1 MKTYEKVL
9 LKSITTIIVLVYI
22 IISMNLRVYASNT
35 QNTLIDGTVVEKISN
50 PDARE
55 GETDGLIDGGDRETS
70 YAWAMATRGD
80 YVYIGTNKNIVGGI
94 ANTFVQS
101 MVSSGIP
108 EDTAWELV
116 NSMTNNEI
124 PRPETE
130 EGGQIF
136 KCNINTGDIEVI
148 YTAPKD
154 VAFRMGIEFDGD
166 LYFCSFSSDT
176 SADNYI
182 YKIDENDNITIA
194 FTSKTG
200 TSLRAA
206 CIYEDSLLFGG
217 VDSRQELD
225 QGDEDCQKL
234 AILQK
239 DANDDTKWE
248 RIADYK
254 DFKDYATDPA
264 AFSNVSSPIWDMCVY
279 DGYVWASLPNSAGI
293 VMYKGHPAEGNE
305 PANEYGWYWTEVI
318 GKYNGVNN
326 LGLADD
332 VDGYT
337 GDEAGL
343 VTMAA
348 TPFTFKDGL
357 YLMNF
362 DNTITATATA
372 VGGILSSL
380 SSSNAKASDYLK
392 PMYIT
397 LNNPQKL
404 WKYDDASGK
413 FVEVTGFSKYMKDN
427 CIEYIWRTE
436 TYNNK
441 LYLTTMDSAVLYNYT
456 KNLKGSNFTDLTETE
471 FSEFV
476 NRIDNLISILQGLG
490 VEGEQLKII
499 EELLENIK
507 SFLQEYVEVAN
518 DNDKF
523 FKFVIEN
530 ESLINQIEA
539 LGNGSNSI
547 LDMADEELKAL
558 YNRVDWTGLKM
569 YSFIAKTVEN
579 DVWGFDLLVSS
590 DGENFELV
598 TDNGFGDKY
607 NYGGRSLI
615 ATDKGLYIGTA
626 NPFYGAQLWRL
637 TDGSE
642 QEDNKNPNDDDQ
654 NQNPTPDN
662 PDKNNQNSIKDPT
675 IAPDD
680 LPAAG
685 ISYMIVI
692 GAVVIGTL
700 AFLGY
705 KYNKYKNLLKF

>member
-1 MKTYEKVL
+1 
-9 LKSITTIIVLVYI
+9 
-22 IISMNLRVYASNT
+22 
-35 QNTLIDGTVVEKISN
+35 
-50 PDARE
+50 
-55 GETDGLIDGGDRETS
+55 
-70 YAWAMATRGD
+70 
-80 YVYIGTNKNIVGGI
+80 
-94 ANTFVQS
+94 
-101 MVSSGIP
+101 
-108 EDTAWELV
+108 
-116 NSMTNNEI
+116 
-124 PRPETE
+124 
-130 EGGQIF
+130 
-136 KCNINTGDIEVI
+136 
-148 YTAPKD
+148 
-154 VAFRMGIEFDGD
+154 
-166 LYFCSFSSDT
+166 
-176 SADNYI
+176 
-182 YKIDENDNITIA
+182 
-194 FTSKTG
+194 
-200 TSLRAA
+200 
-206 CIYEDSLLFGG
+206 
-217 VDSRQELD
+217 
-225 QGDEDCQKL
+225 
-234 AILQK
+234 
-239 DANDDTKWE
+239 
-248 RIADYK
+248 
-254 DFKDYATDPA
+254 
-264 AFSNVSSPIWDMCVY
+264 
-279 DGYVWASLPNSAGI
+279 
-293 VMYKGHPAEGNE
+293 
-305 PANEYGWYWTEVI
+305 
-318 GKYNGVNN
+318 
-326 LGLADD
+326 
-332 VDGYT
+332 
-337 GDEAGL
+337 
-343 VTMAA
+343 
-348 TPFTFKDGL
+348 
-357 YLMNF
+357 
-362 DNTITATATA
+362 
-372 VGGILSSL
+372 
-380 SSSNAKASDYLK
+380 
-392 PMYIT
+392 
-397 LNNPQKL
+397 
-404 WKYDDASGK
+404 
-413 FVEVTGFSKYMKDN
+413 MKDN

-569 YSFIAKTVEN
+569 YSFISKTVEN

-590 DGENFELV
+590 DGEKFELV

-692 GAVVIGTL
+692 GAVVIGIL

>member
-1 MKTYEKVL
+1 M
-9 LKSITTIIVLVYI
+9 
-22 IISMNLRVYASNT
+22 
-35 QNTLIDGTVVEKISN
+35 
-50 PDARE
+50 
-55 GETDGLIDGGDRETS
+55 
-70 YAWAMATRGD
+70 
-80 YVYIGTNKNIVGGI
+80 
-94 ANTFVQS
+94 
-101 MVSSGIP
+101 
-108 EDTAWELV
+108 
-116 NSMTNNEI
+116 
-124 PRPETE
+124 
-130 EGGQIF
+130 
-136 KCNINTGDIEVI
+136 
-148 YTAPKD
+148 
-154 VAFRMGIEFDGD
+154 
-166 LYFCSFSSDT
+166 
-176 SADNYI
+176 
-182 YKIDENDNITIA
+182 
-194 FTSKTG
+194 
-200 TSLRAA
+200 
-206 CIYEDSLLFGG
+206 
-217 VDSRQELD
+217 
-225 QGDEDCQKL
+225 
-234 AILQK
+234 
-239 DANDDTKWE
+239 
-248 RIADYK
+248 
-254 DFKDYATDPA
+254 
-264 AFSNVSSPIWDMCVY
+264 
-279 DGYVWASLPNSAGI
+279 
-293 VMYKGHPAEGNE
+293 
-305 PANEYGWYWTEVI
+305 
-318 GKYNGVNN
+318 
-326 LGLADD
+326 
-332 VDGYT
+332 
-337 GDEAGL
+337 
-343 VTMAA
+343 
-348 TPFTFKDGL
+348 
-357 YLMNF
+357 
-362 DNTITATATA
+362 
-372 VGGILSSL
+372 
-380 SSSNAKASDYLK
+380 
-392 PMYIT
+392 
-397 LNNPQKL
+397 
-404 WKYDDASGK
+404 
-413 FVEVTGFSKYMKDN
+413 
-427 CIEYIWRTE
+427 
-436 TYNNK
+436 
-441 LYLTTMDSAVLYNYT
+441 
-456 KNLKGSNFTDLTETE
+456 
-471 FSEFV
+471 
-476 NRIDNLISILQGLG
+476 GLG

-692 GAVVIGTL
+692 GAVVIGIL